1 MTPLDFNR
9 ICAKLRQAPIPK
21 MHQLLGRISRRN
33 SPLLLELVN
42 YQDRGRWNAPARV
55 RSATNSTRYGRKSRQ
70 SQHSARGMRS
80 AQTPRQTSGALIAR
94 ARLTRLAALSIIAS
108 LLTGCM
114 GLEQTDADIARQSL
128 LAKQRKEELAAAQRG
143 EVIFDP
149 TPYYGSEVI
158 AEKGRRNG
166 KPLPKSAEGA
176 RSFILDGQRLTIK
189 DLASQ
194 VTAQTGIDTQIRT
207 KYITPTGDI
216 LEVPIGG
223 TVNIKHEGTLSRA
236 LDKAARLLDV
246 GWEYDGKVISFDRM
260 VTRDHRISLPYGKNE
275 LKSDVSSLNEAA
287 GSATMSRS
295 FEALDPWSELMAALK
310 VVAPKP
316 AEVSGSP
323 LAGRITVFGP
333 PSVQAK
339 ATKVLREFEQTFATR
354 VGLEIG
360 VYFVDFD
367 RSDEFGIGLV
377 GDRTIN
383 GTTLAATG
391 VAGSLTGNGI
401 VTLSRAASDAIS
413 FKALASD
420 STVVDHKLA
429 SRIMQT
435 GTGNTINLSNTQRYV
450 AQTSNTTDS
459 NGNVSTS
466 VQTESV
472 DDGLVIQVFPR
483 LVANNKVQLYMH
495 ILENDLTRLE
505 TFETGSTTV
514 QLPQVSRRTIPHEL
528 ILTPG
533 ETTILSGYER
543 ERASRDNSG
552 TGRPRFLGL
561 GGTQNGARS
570 KVMMVIAV
578 RVGIL
583 ASPGS

>member
-1 MTPLDFNR
+1 M
-9 ICAKLRQAPIPK
+9 
-21 MHQLLGRISRRN
+21 
-33 SPLLLELVN
+33 
-42 YQDRGRWNAPARV
+42 
-55 RSATNSTRYGRKSRQ
+55 
-70 SQHSARGMRS
+70 
-80 AQTPRQTSGALIAR
+80 
-94 ARLTRLAALSIIAS
+94 
-108 LLTGCM
+108 
-114 GLEQTDADIARQSL
+114 
-128 LAKQRKEELAAAQRG
+128 
-143 EVIFDP
+143 
-149 TPYYGSEVI
+149 
-158 AEKGRRNG
+158 
-166 KPLPKSAEGA
+166 
-176 RSFILDGQRLTIK
+176 
-189 DLASQ
+189 
-194 VTAQTGIDTQIRT
+194 
-207 KYITPTGDI
+207 
-216 LEVPIGG
+216 
-223 TVNIKHEGTLSRA
+223 
-236 LDKAARLLDV
+236 
-246 GWEYDGKVISFDRM
+246 
-260 VTRDHRISLPYGKNE
+260 
-275 LKSDVSSLNEAA
+275 
-287 GSATMSRS
+287 
-295 FEALDPWSELMAALK
+295 
-310 VVAPKP
+310 
-316 AEVSGSP
+316 
-323 LAGRITVFGP
+323 
-333 PSVQAK
+333 
-339 ATKVLREFEQTFATR
+339 
-354 VGLEIG
+354 
-360 VYFVDFD
+360 
-367 RSDEFGIGLV
+367 
-377 GDRTIN
+377 
-383 GTTLAATG
+383 
-391 VAGSLTGNGI
+391 
-401 VTLSRAASDAIS
+401 TLSRAASDAIS